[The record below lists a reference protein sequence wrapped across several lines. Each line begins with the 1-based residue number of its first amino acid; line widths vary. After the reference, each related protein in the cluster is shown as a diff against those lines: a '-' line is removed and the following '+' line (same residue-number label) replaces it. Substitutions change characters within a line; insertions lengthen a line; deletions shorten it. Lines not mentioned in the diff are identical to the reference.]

1 MAPSDVQPL
10 REILERML
18 VKYLTVRPKGF
29 QLASE
34 RRLETTIQVRILG
47 YGGAR
52 TLYRKRQPQCRS
64 LDGVQSSA
72 PKGKSCAEC
81 AQRSRCTPQIRLD
94 LFVEQLP
101 FRLLLAYTN
110 ARNFLEYCAQLKRR
124 DTPLEEIMH
133 RIDVVDRGSWG
144 ELRFAA
150 IQSPSNE

>member
-1 MAPSDVQPL
+1 MSRSDVHPL

-29 QLASE
+29 LLADD
-34 RRLETTIQVRILG
+34 RRLETTIQARILG

-52 TLYRKRQPQCRS
+52 TLYRGRQPQCRS
-64 LDGVQSSA
+64 LDGIKSMT
-72 PKGKSCAEC
+72 PKGREC
-81 AQRSRCTPQIRLD
+81 SECPNRSRCIPQVRLD

-101 FRLLLAYTN
+101 FRLLLSFTN
-110 ARNFLEYCAQLKRR
+110 ARNFLEYCAKLKRR
-124 DTPLEEIMH
+124 DTSLEEILH

-150 IQSPSNE
+150 IRSPSND